1 MICINDLRD
10 PAWTAATHGCD
21 YGLKYLESGL
31 RDTWNVD
38 IDPPYQRGHVWTTEQ
53 QSAFLGYWLQ
63 GGTVPTLWVW
73 EPPRSKE
80 YSGKAR
86 PELIDGKQRL
96 TAWLKWWHGEIAA
109 DINGQ
114 KVFVGDTD
122 QKFRIH
128 HMIHITFVRLE
139 SRADVLRF
147 YLQLNGGGTPHS
159 PNELARVRKLLAQE
173 IGEDQ

>member
-10 PAWTAATHGCD
+10 PAWTAATHGCEFD
-21 YGLKYLESGL
+21 LKYLESGL
-31 RDTWNVD
+31 RDSWNVD
-38 IDPPYQRGHVWTTEQ
+38 IDPPYQRGHVWTAEQ
-53 QSAFLGYWLQ
+53 RSAFLGYWLQ

-109 DINGQ
+109 DIDGQ
-114 KVFVGDTD
+114 KVFIGDTD
-122 QKFRIH
+122 KKFRIH

-173 IGEDQ
+173 TGAHQ